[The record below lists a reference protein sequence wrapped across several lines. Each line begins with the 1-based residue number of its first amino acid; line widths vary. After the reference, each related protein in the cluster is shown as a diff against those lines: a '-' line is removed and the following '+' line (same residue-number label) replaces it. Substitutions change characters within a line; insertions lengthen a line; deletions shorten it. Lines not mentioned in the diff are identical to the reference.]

1 MKKPCLKCLLADMD
15 LDEYTQKV
23 LEYAKNLPEFERT
36 DDVTYNYRLKLC
48 KQCDE
53 LANGICAKCG
63 CFVELR
69 AAKRNSCCASENKLW

>member
-1 MKKPCLKCLLADMD
+1 MKKPCLKCLLADME

-23 LEYAKNLPEFERT
+23 LDYARNLPEFERA
-36 DDVTYNYRLKLC
+36 DDATYNHRLELC
-48 KQCDE
+48 RQCNE

-69 AAKRNSCCASENKLW
+69 AAKKNAYCASENKLW

>member
-23 LEYAKNLPEFERT
+23 LEYAKSLPEFERV
-36 DDVTYNYRLKLC
+36 DDATYNYRLQLC

-69 AAKRNSCCASENKLW
+69 AAKKNSYCASENKLW